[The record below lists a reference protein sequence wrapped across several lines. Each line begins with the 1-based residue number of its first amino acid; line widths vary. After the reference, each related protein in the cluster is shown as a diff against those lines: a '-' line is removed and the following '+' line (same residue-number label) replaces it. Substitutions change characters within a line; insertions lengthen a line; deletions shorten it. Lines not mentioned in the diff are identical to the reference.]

1 MIFLYLFISIFLELK
16 FPIIS
21 QSLQLIGKINT
32 LCEAWNSRVM
42 EITSMKLSDS
52 LAQIISADSSTNHLQ
67 TKDAH
72 KRHYII

>member
-1 MIFLYLFISIFLELK
+1 MIRYFSIYFPRVLFQ
-16 FPIIS
+16 IIS
-21 QSLQLIGKINT
+21 QSLQQIEKINT
-32 LCEAWNSRVM
+32 LCQAWNSRVM

-67 TKDAH
+67 TKNAH

>member
-1 MIFLYLFISIFLELK
+1 MIRYFSIYFPRVLFQ
-16 FPIIS
+16 IIS
-21 QSLQLIGKINT
+21 QSLQQIEKIIT
-32 LCEAWNSRVM
+32 LCQAWNSRVM

>member
-21 QSLQLIGKINT
+21 QSLQLIEKINT

-42 EITSMKLSDS
+42 GTTSMKLSDS
-52 LAQIISADSSTNHLQ
+52 LAQIISADFRQ
-67 TKDAH
+67 
-72 KRHYII
+72 